1 MNDEAKQASTAQAAG
16 GTVQL
21 IVAILLALGGIVG
34 FYVLESRPEVWM
46 HWVSLAA
53 GFVLGALV
61 FAFSPNGPRFWRF
74 VLEARVELRKV
85 FWPSRQETF
94 TTTMVVLVFVLVASV
109 FFWALDLLLAY
120 ATRYFTGQSG

>member
-53 GFVLGALV
+53 GFVLGTLV